1 MAVVFTKEVEVNEGS
16 SVNICMAFKN
26 PVVFFLNKQT
36 KTQKLYPVKSH
47 PVLQLVLGF
56 ARYLTPLTSS
66 TPYLCHSHFDGIPSV
81 YSSTALFTS

>member
-26 PVVFFLNKQT
+26 PVVFFFLNKQT

-47 PVLQLVLGF
+47 PVL
-56 ARYLTPLTSS
+56 
-66 TPYLCHSHFDGIPSV
+66 
-81 YSSTALFTS
+81 